1 MRKYLLLIIIGTFLS
16 LTITNDTTHIKRKEE
31 IGYIIIPKINLKRPL
46 YPINSKENTIEKSIA
61 ILKESIM
68 PNDNNSIL
76 ILAAHS
82 GTGKIA
88 YFEQL
93 DQLTINDEIIIKY
106 HNKNYIYQVKDIWE
120 EKKNGFININ
130 KELKKQLVL
139 TTCSPKKNNTQLIIN
154 CIIKES

>member
-31 IGYIIIPKINLKRPL
+31 IGYIIIPKINLKGPL
-46 YPINSKENTIEKSIA
+46 YPINSKKNTIEKNIA

-68 PNDNNSIL
+68 PNENNSIL

>member
-31 IGYIIIPKINLKRPL
+31 IEYIIIPKINLKRPL
-46 YPINSKENTIEKSIA
+46 YPINSKENTIEKNIA